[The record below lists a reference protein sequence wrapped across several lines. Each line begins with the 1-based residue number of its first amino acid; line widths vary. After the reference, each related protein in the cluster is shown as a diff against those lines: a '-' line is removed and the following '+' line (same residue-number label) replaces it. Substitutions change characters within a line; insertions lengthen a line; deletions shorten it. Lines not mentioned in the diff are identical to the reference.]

1 VKKLILISS
10 GLPAGRVE
18 LLPSL
23 LPVVLGRSHQSDLTI
38 DDELLSR
45 RHSEIL
51 INGRGQFEIRDLDS
65 TNLTI
70 VNGHDITS
78 HVLRCGDQ
86 ILLGDTEISVEV
98 EAPDDEVHEKTTRD
112 LNMLPEDPG
121 EAGDVRQDGE

>member
-1 VKKLILISS
+1 MKKLILISS
-10 GLPAGRVE
+10 GLPDGRVE

-23 LPVVLGRSHQSDLTI
+23 LPVVLGRSQRSDLTI

-51 INGRGQFEIRDLDS
+51 INGRGQFEIRDLES

-86 ILLGDTEISVEV
+86 ILLGDTEIRVEV
-98 EAPDDEVHEKTTRD
+98 ESPDDDVHEKTTRD
-112 LNMLPEDPG
+112 LNMLPKDARES
-121 EAGDVRQDGE
+121 GDLRPDGE

>member
-1 VKKLILISS
+1 MKKLILISS